1 MIMIMIMMTIMMII
15 MIMTMIMKM
24 AMIIVILR
32 GTVVEDVLC
41 ALKVGRALVVELRLI
56 RFAHGV
62 EDNCWTSKP

>member
-1 MIMIMIMMTIMMII
+1 MMIAIMMMII
-15 MIMTMIMKM
+15 
-24 AMIIVILR
+24 IIVILR
-32 GTVVEDVLC
+32 VTVVEDVLC